1 MKASKKRAERYSR
14 EQSAGRQGFAMV
26 TPGSRF
32 KQEFHAGE
40 NERFA
45 PTIIDGMVGKESDGW
60 KVIGAELVND
70 KLMVVEFEKM

>member
-1 MKASKKRAERYSR
+1 MI
-14 EQSAGRQGFAMV
+14 
-26 TPGSRF
+26 TPGSQF

-45 PTIIDGMVGKESDGW
+45 PTITDGMVGKEANGW
-60 KVIGAELVND
+60 KVIGAELVNE